1 MIRHR
6 CPKCAS
12 FLSSPTIACER
23 CAGRVRVGRPFG
35 YGMVQR
41 SVRLPRETWAKLD
54 EDVERKLAR
63 TAAEALRR
71 RIDLSD
77 DAG

>member
-12 FLSSPTIACER
+12 FLASPTIACPR
-23 CAGRVRVGRPFG
+23 CEGRVRVGRPFG

-54 EDVERKLAR
+54 EDVKQRRAK

-77 DAG
+77 GPG